1 MRLCSPAKCLNF
13 ILSILTAFFLFFLI
27 LCILPFADPWF
38 EQDANAAIQ
47 ENRPF
52 SQTDQAD
59 LDQSEM
65 MCPTGKV
72 RERDSITYEIILRN
86 TGIQTSENVG
96 LWFDVRTTAA
106 MLGSASPELSFSQ
119 EERMLHWRGTI
130 GPREERSFVVKL
142 ITLPKSAGSTI
153 INPVSAIWGET
164 KKYFHCET
172 EVLSRETK
180 SKILFM
186 AGRVEIGWLEI
197 TIIGYFLFVPLFL
210 IVVPCLIRWRKRQH
224 FESSPDVSWRDSD
237 PKQIMVYAISIAF
250 LACVAVMLFFA
261 AFVFEDIR
269 KFSSYE
275 KTACTILDKKIE
287 WSTGSTGKTKSR
299 IYDPLVSVR
308 YEVNGK
314 EIVSAGSIVKGTFSG
329 REGSAEKKLAQ
340 YELGSSYPCWFDPED
355 PQEFLLERGLY
366 WGWYLLCIGPMIL
379 FLISSRYL
387 LKKLRKAAA
396 PDETSKDPIHPG

>member
-1 MRLCSPAKCLNF
+1 MRRCSPAKCLNF
-13 ILSILTAFFLFFLI
+13 ILSILPVFSLVFLI
-27 LCILPFADPWF
+27 LCISPFADPWF
-38 EQDANAAIQ
+38 EQDANAAVQ

-52 SQTDQAD
+52 PQTDQAD
-59 LDQSEM
+59 LNQSEM
-65 MCPTGKV
+65 MCPAGKV
-72 RERDSITYEIILRN
+72 SERDSITYEITLRN
-86 TGIQTSENVG
+86 TGIQPSENVG
-96 LWFDVRTTAA
+96 LWFDVLTTAA
-106 MLGSASPELSFSQ
+106 MFGSASPELSFSLD
-119 EERMLHWRGTI
+119 ERMLHWRGTI

-210 IVVPCLIRWRKRQH
+210 IVVPRLISWRERQR
-224 FESSPDVSWRDSD
+224 FERSPDVSWRDSD
-237 PKQIMVYAISIAF
+237 PKQVMVYAMCITF

-261 AFVFEDIR
+261 AFVFDDIR
-269 KFSSYE
+269 KFTSCE
-275 KTACTILDKKIE
+275 KTLCTILDKKIE
-287 WSTGSTGKTKSR
+287 SSTGSTGKTKSR

-308 YEVNGK
+308 YEANGK

-329 REGSAEKKLAQ
+329 RKSSAEKKIAL
-340 YELGSSYPCWFDPED
+340 YELGRSYPCWFDPED
-355 PQEFLLERGLY
+355 PHEFLLERGLY
-366 WGWYLLCIGPMIL
+366 WGWYLLCIGPLIL

-387 LKKLRKAAA
+387 LRKLRKADA